1 MHSCTA
7 VRSTGCQS
15 ATGPSSVSAQSA
27 ADGRTGCPP
36 LVPTTSKPGSS
47 SRKSVPFPMAV
58 RIWTGDYRK
67 RRLTS
72 ERLRSKSYP
81 PRDAAQ
87 RTVRAAER
95 APRVIRR
102 PRSEMANH
110 RPKELRNVNRIL
122 VIRRIPLSIFLVGMV
137 RRPTD
142 RKPIR
147 LEPGVEVPASSYV
160 HAPDPTSTFKY
171 SSSMAKRGQP
181 PVLTS

>member
-81 PRDAAQ
+81 AREADP
-87 RTVRAAER
+87 RTVRAAKLP
-95 APRVIRR
+95 PRVICMA
-102 PRSEMANH
+102 RSEMTNH
-110 RPKELRNVNRIL
+110 RPKELRNLHENL
-122 VIRRIPLSIFLVGMV
+122 LIREIPLPILLVGMV
-137 RRPTD
+137 RRGTD
-142 RKPIR
+142 RKAIR
-147 LEPGVEVPASSYV
+147 PQSGAEVPASSYV

-171 SSSMAKRGQP
+171 SSSMTKRGQP